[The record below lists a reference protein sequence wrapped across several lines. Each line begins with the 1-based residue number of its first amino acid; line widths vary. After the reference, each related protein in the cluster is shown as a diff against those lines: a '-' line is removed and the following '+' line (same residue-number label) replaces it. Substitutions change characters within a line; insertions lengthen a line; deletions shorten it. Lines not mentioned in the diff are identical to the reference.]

1 MTRQEALDEI
11 NKTIKER
18 EKIIEDMKGI
28 FNKVEDG
35 EKSEELKNTLDSM
48 VQIHQNT
55 NDDLQKITSLLRN

>member
-48 VQIHQNT
+48 TQIHQNT
-55 NDDLQKITSLLRN
+55 IDDLEKIRKLLRD

>member
-55 NDDLQKITSLLRN
+55 IDDLEKIRSLLRN

>member
-18 EKIIEDMKGI
+18 EKIIEDVKGI

-55 NDDLQKITSLLRN
+55 IDDLEKIRSLLRN